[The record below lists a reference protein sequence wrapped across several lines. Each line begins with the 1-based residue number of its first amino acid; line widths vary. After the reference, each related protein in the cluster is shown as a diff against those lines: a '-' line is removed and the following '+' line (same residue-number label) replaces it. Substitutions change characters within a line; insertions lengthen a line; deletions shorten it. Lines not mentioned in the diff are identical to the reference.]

1 MPEVSKET
9 NNKGEMIMTC
19 ACGAKSLTDEQKQ
32 ILAAMEASQEP
43 CGSKDIAAATGLEA
57 KSISCKITA
66 MKKKGLVESPVR
78 CKYTIT
84 NEGRS
89 ALKSC

>member
-1 MPEVSKET
+1 MS
-9 NNKGEMIMTC
+9 C
-19 ACGAKSLTDEQKQ
+19 ACSAKPLTEEQKQ
-32 ILAAMEASQEP
+32 ILETMDKCQEP

-57 KSISCKITA
+57 KAISSRITA

-78 CKYTIT
+78 CKYSIT
-84 NEGRS
+84 EDGRS